1 MKVNGDSLE
10 WMPDGKRWI
19 LIVSFLGCI
28 QGKSVVNLVG
38 RHGNAGAGEVA
49 AVAMG
54 FCLVAWKLDNSPR

>member
-1 MKVNGDSLE
+1 MKVHGDSLE

-28 QGKSVVNLVG
+28 QGKRVVNLV
-38 RHGNAGAGEVA
+38 GNAGAGEVA

-54 FCLVAWKLDNSPR
+54 FCFVAWKLDNSPR